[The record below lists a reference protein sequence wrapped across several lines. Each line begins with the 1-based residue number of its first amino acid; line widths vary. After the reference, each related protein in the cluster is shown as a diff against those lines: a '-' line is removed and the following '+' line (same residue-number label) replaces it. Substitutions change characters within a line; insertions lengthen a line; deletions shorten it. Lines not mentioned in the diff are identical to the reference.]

1 MATQTKTTC
10 IISWGDELSIPIVLI
25 TNKEGGW
32 LPPETFPRGLIKPI
46 IKNKKLRKR
55 FFQACFGSVFVA
67 FNLLFSPS
75 RVRAMQSSE
84 AQAVVSQAVVSQAI
98 LERPTREHQLR
109 EQASTDEVRIE
120 LLSKRRRHLLFVIR
134 KNPRVLGCPRSID
147 WSLQEVK
154 DTSFYPYYRSHP
166 TIEAEVIER
175 GMREYDPNIIPPSRL
190 WSLQYEWRE
199 WCDRL
204 QLETYRLGS
213 LVYYRE
219 NTVLRYIT
227 STEPHDPKITFNQ
240 ADKSSFSTRGG
251 DIGESMDNAI
261 SVAMKSVAEAIL
273 VVRRKEHNIDLPEL
287 DQNHLHVIQ
296 KTLFWKAKTLKE
308 NTENLIQKSQCEI
321 REALNKIK
329 QSADSE

>member
-1 MATQTKTTC
+1 MT
-10 IISWGDELSIPIVLI
+10 L
-25 TNKEGGW
+25 
-32 LPPETFPRGLIKPI
+32 
-46 IKNKKLRKR
+46 
-55 FFQACFGSVFVA
+55 
-67 FNLLFSPS
+67 
-75 RVRAMQSSE
+75 
-84 AQAVVSQAVVSQAI
+84 
-98 LERPTREHQLR
+98 
-109 EQASTDEVRIE
+109 
-120 LLSKRRRHLLFVIR
+120 
-134 KNPRVLGCPRSID
+134 
-147 WSLQEVK
+147 
-154 DTSFYPYYRSHP
+154 TSY
-166 TIEAEVIER
+166 
-175 GMREYDPNIIPPSRL
+175 PPSRL